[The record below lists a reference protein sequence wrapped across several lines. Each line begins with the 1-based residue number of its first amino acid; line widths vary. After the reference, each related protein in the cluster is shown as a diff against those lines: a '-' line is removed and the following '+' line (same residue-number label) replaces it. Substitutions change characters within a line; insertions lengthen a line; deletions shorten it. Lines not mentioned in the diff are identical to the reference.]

1 MKKNNKQDRKGY
13 SPIIDSVCKKAY
25 AYAKDID
32 FGNDLA
38 GEIGLLANHLQYT
51 FTTDFG
57 EKILQSKYTIIYRN
71 QLLKFW
77 DFEGIPLSVR
87 ILYYYGVLEGL
98 FTVSPE
104 DSPRWPEFA
113 DYMEEFRS
121 REKTLKVARMLPGW
135 VLAGEDEFFWKLAM
149 TIKNVPGDFCELGAW
164 SGKSTMVWCGAL
176 RFLDIGKRLLVVDN
190 WQWGKENKKYP
201 FMTAERDIFAE
212 FKENLTGFET
222 YYRTYNTL
230 TEFAVEKITADL
242 AGKGLSLLFHD
253 ASHSYSEVYCDIAS
267 YLPLLNE
274 NGFLV
279 VHDYNHPDFPEVRKA
294 IADIIERHTDL
305 NCEGVFNS
313 IGVFRKGTKASGSQH
328 TARSGLCICQL
339 KDRQISSTADE
350 QQERAL
356 DTNTLKNL
364 EDGYKRYNSYI
375 RHANKHDLLEVFLK
389 DYITSRETKNRL
401 SVLDIGAGT
410 GRLTRLV
417 LDVTMANSVP
427 LNVVAL
433 EPCKSAV
440 LEIRENVKDYMNE
453 SNNQKIEISA
463 TDFYS
468 FREQTKKKFDL
479 ILLSHS
485 SYYFEDVSMLLHN
498 IMSMLKEKGECI
510 FVATSVTI
518 MQNRLYQTIYRKLRD
533 LAYKQRTFDSD
544 GFFTF
549 AEHIELKLIAG
560 NYRYSRDELDSSITF
575 SLEEINEA
583 ITALENPDDGQNG
596 SILETMSFLWRY
608 PVSALLAFRNDWLD
622 LLRGHRKK
630 EKPIVLIYKDI
641 VLTATND

>member
-1 MKKNNKQDRKGY
+1 MKKNNKQHRKGY

-149 TIKNVPGDFCELGAW
+149 TIKNVPGDFCELGSW

-313 IGVFRKGTKASGSQH
+313 IGVFRKGTKASGSRH